1 MNQVATKGL
10 KDLKGPQMTSK
21 DLQRPQKIE
30 LFKPISNADSIITG
44 TLIKK
49 NELEVGS
56 VQKFGEV
63 NA

>member
-1 MNQVATKGL
+1 MNQVATKEL
-10 KDLKGPQMTSK
+10 KDFKRAQMTSK

-30 LFKPISNADSIITG
+30 LFKPVSNADSIITG

-49 NELEVGS
+49 SELKVGS
-56 VQKFGEV
+56 VQKIGEV